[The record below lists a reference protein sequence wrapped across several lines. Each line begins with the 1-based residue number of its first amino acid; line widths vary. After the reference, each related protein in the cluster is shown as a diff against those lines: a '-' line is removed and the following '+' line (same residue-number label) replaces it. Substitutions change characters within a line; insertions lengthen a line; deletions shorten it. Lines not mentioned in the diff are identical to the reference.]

1 MLAKQTKEVT
11 ILRLIKRINE
21 EGTSEIGI
29 IQIKRHHQYKVT
41 VPLSKV
47 SCKGRYTFALFK
59 ILQKILQ
66 QAFSDGSVK
75 IVPLL
80 LSRPCMKVIS
90 VLNQLYWE
98 DIITIVLFLFSDKNV
113 LLLKLLLQNG
123 GPNELHG
130 INILSLVARSDRSDL
145 LKFILKETACAVSE
159 DALTLMTQHHP
170 ASCVELCSEVMQEP
184 RRLQVLARAAVWRLP
199 RLATIGDGSFTAWAT
214 YLKARKM
221 LPENIENYLVMDLS

>member
-98 DIITIVLFLFSDKNV
+98 DIITIVLFSDKNV

-130 INILSLVARSDRSDL
+130 KNVLSLVARSDRSDL

-159 DALTLMTQHHP
+159 DALSLVTQHHP

-184 RRLQVLARAAVWRLP
+184 RRLQVLSRAAVWRLP
-199 RLATIGDGSFTAWAT
+199 RLATIGDGSFTAWAR